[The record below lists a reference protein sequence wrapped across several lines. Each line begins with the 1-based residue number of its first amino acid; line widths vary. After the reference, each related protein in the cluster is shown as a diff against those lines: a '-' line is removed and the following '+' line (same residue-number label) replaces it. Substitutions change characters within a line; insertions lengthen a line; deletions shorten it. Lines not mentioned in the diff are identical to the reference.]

1 MNSRLNNRLKA
12 LEAKIAPKAVV
23 LVFLGFEGPD
33 RPSRA
38 DQLAGS
44 GLKTALPPSDSIHE
58 VWMNLFLT
66 E

>member
-1 MNSRLNNRLKA
+1 MNSRLNDRLKA

-38 DQLAGS
+38 DQLAGFRAEN
-44 GLKTALPPSDSIHE
+44 GLTPSDPIHE